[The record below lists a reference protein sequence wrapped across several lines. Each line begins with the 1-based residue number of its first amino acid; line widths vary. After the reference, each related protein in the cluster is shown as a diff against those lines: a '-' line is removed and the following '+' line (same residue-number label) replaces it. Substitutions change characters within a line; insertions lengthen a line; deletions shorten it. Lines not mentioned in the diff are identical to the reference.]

1 MRLLIFIIS
10 FCFSCLSFGQDSL
23 QIDTIPNTFTS
34 AVQDS
39 ILADSVS
46 SILNKVDVKTKKQRK
61 KGQKFKIK
69 AKPNAGIEG
78 INEDVDASGKDFRL
92 IFIGTLIIAV
102 ILILA
107 FHRSTL
113 AKANRH
119 ITSSSKDDE
128 FISDYLSRIFLTR
141 RDYYRNVY
149 LNSEAWQRKRYVVLK
164 RDNWQCVYCGGR
176 ATQVHHTR
184 YAKRNIGKEPIEW
197 LVSICKTCHDS
208 KH

>member
-1 MRLLIFIIS
+1 MRLILFNIF

-61 KGQKFKIK
+61 KSQKFKIK
-69 AKPNAGIEG
+69 EKPNASIEG

-102 ILILA
+102 ILI
-107 FHRSTL
+107 
-113 AKANRH
+113 
-119 ITSSSKDDE
+119 
-128 FISDYLSRIFLTR
+128 
-141 RDYYRNVY
+141 
-149 LNSEAWQRKRYVVLK
+149 
-164 RDNWQCVYCGGR
+164 
-176 ATQVHHTR
+176 
-184 YAKRNIGKEPIEW
+184 
-197 LVSICKTCHDS
+197 
-208 KH
+208 

>member
-39 ILADSVS
+39 MLADSFS
-46 SILNKVDVKTKKQRK
+46 STLNTMEVKTKKQRK
-61 KGQKFKIK
+61 KVKKVKIK
-69 AKPNAGIEG
+69 KKPIAYKKENTEEVGAI
-78 INEDVDASGKDFRL
+78 GKDFTL
-92 IFIGTLIIAV
+92 LLFGILIIAV
-102 ILILA
+102 IIVLA
-107 FHRSTL
+107 FSRSTF
-113 AKANRH
+113 AKADKHN
-119 ITSSSKDDE
+119 TSKDE
-128 FISDYLSRIFLTR
+128 KFISDYLSRIFLTR

-149 LNSEAWQRKRYVVLK
+149 LNSEAWQRKRFVVLK
-164 RDNWQCVYCGGR
+164 RDNWQCVYCGVR

-208 KH
+208 IHS